1 MTKMLVRWCK
11 IRRFSGRVGK
21 EWAGDVPVTD
31 RPVIV
36 AAMTMAKK
44 QQQQRWCKIFCFGG
58 CSRVRSA
65 EIFW

>member
-1 MTKMLVRWCK
+1 MMKMLVRWCK
-11 IRRFSGRVGK
+11 IRRFSDRLGK

-44 QQQQRWCKIFCFGG
+44 KQ
-58 CSRVRSA
+58 
-65 EIFW
+65 